1 MVREAGPEKSLIF
14 LHSGVWTC
22 YVQIWRKQ
30 TKVFIQLE
38 GSLYKLFIVVCR
50 CQRQMEKMG
59 RGVGNINIHNF
70 PRLTLFCMGLLIT

>member
-30 TKVFIQLE
+30 TKVYIQLE
-38 GSLYKLFIVVCR
+38 GSLYKLFIVVCTVDVS
-50 CQRQMEKMG
+50 G
-59 RGVGNINIHNF
+59 RWRRWGGDINIHNF